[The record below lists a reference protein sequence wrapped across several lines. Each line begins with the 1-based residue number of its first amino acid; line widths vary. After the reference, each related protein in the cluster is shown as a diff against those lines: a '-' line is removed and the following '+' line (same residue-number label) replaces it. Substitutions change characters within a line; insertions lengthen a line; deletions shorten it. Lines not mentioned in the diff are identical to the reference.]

1 MLSVNIF
8 PNDIEDIQVNKT
20 TAEQVYNILKGMD
33 MHLMLYGYR
42 GMGKKTIIQS
52 VFNSLFPDD
61 KINECPIK
69 NYEGDNSTD
78 VIPIKMSSNYVEI
91 NCNLIRNQSRNSI
104 LDIMKDICKNYVFG
118 LDGNIHKRYMIIHDL
133 DILSV
138 NLQFSMRRIME
149 LYTETVVFVF
159 TTSAYNRMIDAFKS
173 RCLCL
178 RVSIDK
184 NNILDLMKK
193 MGVAKRSM
201 QAKLKNND
209 TILESFLDID
219 NLHKNNES
227 YKLISDFI
235 KGKSGISAIDAK
247 RMLHNI
253 MSTNVNYD
261 IIIKNIVKN
270 LKVDK
275 MKPQKIC
282 DVHKAIS
289 DADIMCINGSKIVI
303 CLEYLMFRLKNIIN
317 DST

>member
-61 KINECPIK
+61 KISECPIK

-78 VIPIKMSSNYVEI
+78 IIPIKMSSNYVEI
-91 NCNLIRNQSRNSI
+91 NCNLLRNQSRNSI
-104 LDIMKDICKNYVFG
+104 LDLMKDICKNYVFG
-118 LDGNIHKRYMIIHDL
+118 SDGNIQKRYMIIHDL

-178 RVSIDK
+178 RVAIDK

-193 MGVAKRSM
+193 MGIAKRSM
-201 QAKLKNND
+201 QAKLRNND
-209 TILESFLDID
+209 TIPESFLDID
-219 NLHKNNES
+219 NLHRNNES

-247 RMLHNI
+247 QMLHNI

-261 IIIKNIVKN
+261 IIIKNVVKN

-282 DVHKAIS
+282 DVHQAIS
-289 DADIMCINGSKIVI
+289 DVDVMCINGSKIVI

-317 DST
+317 NST